1 MGARET
7 VLARLLGAVPHTRSR
22 IYLHTVPPQAQQQLH
37 RLYRAM
43 GGIADNLPPYYTGG
57 WDVTLPDGR
66 VVELDEEQHFTCYR
80 EVSLQQKW
88 GRELP
93 WRQQYLEYLVRY
105 EAEGARA
112 AASRPGYWTSDK
124 AVRMFGPSS
133 PRGVWEPLGS
143 SRSRQRALY
152 DATKDLMAL
161 HGMVRL
167 ARLSIWDQVGG
178 VLMGDALKGR
188 AQVDTKALMKLVE
201 ERTFRGA

>member
-7 VLARLLGAVPHTRSR
+7 VLARLLGAAPRTRHR
-22 IYLHTVPPQAQQQLH
+22 LYVDTLPPQAQDQLH
-37 RLYRAM
+37 RLYQAL
-43 GGIADNLPPYYTGG
+43 GGVHDALPTYYTGG
-57 WDVTLPDGR
+57 WDMELPDGLT
-66 VVELDEEQHFTCYR
+66 VELDEEQHFTCYR

-93 WRQQYLEYLVRY
+93 WRQQYLGLLVRY
-105 EAEGARA
+105 EAEGMRA
-112 AASRPGYWTSDK
+112 AASRPGYWTNPKS
-124 AVRMFGPSS
+124 VRMFGPSS

-143 SRSRQRALY
+143 SRSKQRALY

-161 HGMVRL
+161 YGMVRL

-178 VLMGDALKGR
+178 VLVGDVLKGR

-201 ERTFRGA
+201 ERTAG